1 MLNLDIDLNEVVR
14 RAVKYLVE
22 GLAVA
27 VAAFYIPKKKMNLQ
41 EIAMIAVTAAAS
53 FAVLDMLAPSVG
65 ANARHGA
72 GFGIGASLVGAPA
85 VPGVPPLA

>member
-1 MLNLDIDLNEVVR
+1 MLNLNLDLNEVVR

-27 VAAFYIPKKKMNLQ
+27 VAAFYIPKKQMNLQ

-72 GFGIGASLVGAPA
+72 GFGIGASLVGAPSM
-85 VPGVPPLA
+85 PGVPPM